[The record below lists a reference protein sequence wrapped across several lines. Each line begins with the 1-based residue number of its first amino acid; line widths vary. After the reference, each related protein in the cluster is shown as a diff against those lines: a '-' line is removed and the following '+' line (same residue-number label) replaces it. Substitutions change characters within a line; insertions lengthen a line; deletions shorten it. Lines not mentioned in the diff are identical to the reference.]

1 MSMMVKGLTGVM
13 SWPAAETKKKPDAS
27 SEQPNRQGFK
37 TVSEEQ
43 QVGTSASA
51 GLMDSVKHN
60 TSKLDESTADGT
72 EDRFLKLLVAQMRHQ
87 DPMNPMENAEVTSQ
101 MAQISTVRGIEAL
114 NRSMEGVTASNAQSS
129 VLASVGMIGKQVLA
143 PGERFEYRGQDQ
155 GEARLGFELAEKASK
170 ARVDLMND
178 NGVLLYSHTLENLE
192 AGTHSL
198 AWDGTDGNGDP
209 VPVGMY
215 RMKVTA
221 VDGKTAVESTG
232 LVPVRVTGVAQ
243 TSTGAM
249 LELEHAKPVSP
260 ADARLII

>member
-1 MSMMVKGLTGVM
+1 MMVKGLSGVM
-13 SWPAAETKKKPDAS
+13 SWPAPETKKTPGAGESGGK
-27 SEQPNRQGFK
+27 QGFR
-37 TVSEEQ
+37 TTDDEQ

-60 TSKLDESTADGT
+60 TAKLDESTADGT

-143 PGERFEYRGQDQ
+143 PGERFEYLGEKQ
-155 GEARLGFELAEKASK
+155 GETRLGFELAEEASK
-170 ARVDLMND
+170 VRVDLMTD
-178 NGVLLYSHTLENLE
+178 NGAVLYSQSLENLE

-198 AWDGTDGNGDP
+198 AWDGTDGNGDK
-209 VPVGMY
+209 VPAGML

-221 VDGKTAVESTG
+221 VEGKTAVESTG

-243 TSTGAM
+243 TPTGAM
-249 LELEHAKPVSP
+249 LELDHAKPVSP